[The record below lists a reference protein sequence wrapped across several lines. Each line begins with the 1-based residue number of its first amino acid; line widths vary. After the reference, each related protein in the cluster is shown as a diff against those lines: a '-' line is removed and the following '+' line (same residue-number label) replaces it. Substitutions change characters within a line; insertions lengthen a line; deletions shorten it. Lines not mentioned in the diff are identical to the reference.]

1 MEVLYNESGIL
12 YYSVIKYQ
20 KMSACILMQTVSII
34 REKFMKKIIV
44 TFIATITAALLL
56 CFSVSAFDNNDYGG
70 GGGYDFGG
78 GDYGGYDYDGND
90 YDGSSYSGDADPISV
105 IIGIGIVVAIIIIS
119 TIGGNKKKSG
129 GGGTTRP
136 SSMNGANV
144 VLPNRTEQIEN
155 IIKQKD
161 PNFSA
166 SDLITFTK
174 QVYID
179 IENAWCKRDMTPVRP
194 VMHENLYNTTCKQVQ
209 AKIEQ
214 GVVYHYESIAIDT
227 AYLTSYERDSQF
239 EYVTAYLTSR
249 MIDYQVDE
257 KTGKI
262 IRGDKTTRWVQ
273 KYKMK
278 FVRSLGVETKTETG
292 AMNGHNCPNC
302 GAPLEISSSGVCEY
316 CGSVVTTGQYS
327 WVLTDFSGIRNDTVD
342 DGIKGV

>member
-1 MEVLYNESGIL
+1 
-12 YYSVIKYQ
+12 
-20 KMSACILMQTVSII
+20 MQTVSII

-78 GDYGGYDYDGND
+78 GDYGGGYDYGGND
-90 YDGSSYSGDADPISV
+90 YDSSSYSGDADPVSV
-105 IIGIGIVVAIIIIS
+105 IIGIGIVVVIIIIS
-119 TIGGNKKKSG
+119 TIGGNKKKS

-144 VLPNRTEQIEN
+144 VLPNRTEQIEG

-166 SDLITFTK
+166 SDLISFTK

-239 EYVTAYLTSR
+239 EYVTALPHLKNDRLSGGR
-249 MIDYQVDE
+249 KDRQDYKRRQDYTLGTEVQDE
-257 KTGKI
+257 
-262 IRGDKTTRWVQ
+262 
-273 KYKMK
+273 
-278 FVRSLGVETKTETG
+278 
-292 AMNGHNCPNC
+292 
-302 GAPLEISSSGVCEY
+302 VCTFAR
-316 CGSVVTTGQYS
+316 C
-327 WVLTDFSGIRNDTVD
+327 
-342 DGIKGV
+342 

>member
-1 MEVLYNESGIL
+1 
-12 YYSVIKYQ
+12 
-20 KMSACILMQTVSII
+20 
-34 REKFMKKIIV
+34 
-44 TFIATITAALLL
+44 
-56 CFSVSAFDNNDYGG
+56 
-70 GGGYDFGG
+70 
-78 GDYGGYDYDGND
+78 
-90 YDGSSYSGDADPISV
+90 
-105 IIGIGIVVAIIIIS
+105 
-119 TIGGNKKKSG
+119 
-129 GGGTTRP
+129 
-136 SSMNGANV
+136 MNGANV
-144 VLPNRTEQIEN
+144 VLPNRTEQIED
-155 IIKQKD
+155 IIKQGD

-166 SDLITFTK
+166 SDFITFTK

-179 IENAWCKRDMTPVRP
+179 IENAWCKRDLTPVRP

-209 AKIEQ
+209 SKIDQ

-278 FVRSLGVETKTETG
+278 FVRSLGVQTKTETG

-316 CGSVVTTGQYS
+316 CGSVVTTGQYT
-327 WVLTDFSGIRNDTVD
+327 WVLTDFSGIRNDTTD

>member
-1 MEVLYNESGIL
+1 MEVLYNQSRIL
-12 YYSVIKYQ
+12 CYSFIKY
-20 KMSACILMQTVSII
+20 KNVSLHFDADCFDN

-44 TFIATITAALLL
+44 TLIATITAALLL

-70 GGGYDFGG
+70 GGGYDYGG
-78 GDYGGYDYDGND
+78 GDYGGGYDYGGND
-90 YDGSSYSGDADPISV
+90 YGGSSYSGDADPVSV
-105 IIGIGIVVAIIIIS
+105 IIGIGIVVVIIIIS
-119 TIGGNKKKSG
+119 TIGGNKKKS

-144 VLPNRTEQIEN
+144 VLPNRTEQIEG

-292 AMNGHNCPNC
+292 KMTGHNCPNC

>member
-1 MEVLYNESGIL
+1 
-12 YYSVIKYQ
+12 
-20 KMSACILMQTVSII
+20 MQTVSII

-70 GGGYDFGG
+70 GG
-78 GDYGGYDYDGND
+78 DYGGGYDYGGND
-90 YDGSSYSGDADPISV
+90 YDSSSYSGDADPVSV
-105 IIGIGIVVAIIIIS
+105 IIGIGIVVVIIIIS

-144 VLPNRTEQIEN
+144 VLPNRTEQIEG

-179 IENAWCKRDMTPVRP
+179 IENARCKRDMTPVRP

-214 GVVYHYESIAIDT
+214 GVIYHYESIAIDT
-227 AYLTSYERDSQF
+227 AYLTSY
-239 EYVTAYLTSR
+239 
-249 MIDYQVDE
+249 
-257 KTGKI
+257 
-262 IRGDKTTRWVQ
+262 
-273 KYKMK
+273 
-278 FVRSLGVETKTETG
+278 
-292 AMNGHNCPNC
+292 
-302 GAPLEISSSGVCEY
+302 
-316 CGSVVTTGQYS
+316 
-327 WVLTDFSGIRNDTVD
+327 
-342 DGIKGV
+342 

>member
-1 MEVLYNESGIL
+1 
-12 YYSVIKYQ
+12 
-20 KMSACILMQTVSII
+20 
-34 REKFMKKIIV
+34 
-44 TFIATITAALLL
+44 
-56 CFSVSAFDNNDYGG
+56 
-70 GGGYDFGG
+70 
-78 GDYGGYDYDGND
+78 
-90 YDGSSYSGDADPISV
+90 
-105 IIGIGIVVAIIIIS
+105 
-119 TIGGNKKKSG
+119 
-129 GGGTTRP
+129 
-136 SSMNGANV
+136 MNGANV
-144 VLPNRTEQIEN
+144 VLPNRTEQIEG

-209 AKIEQ
+209 AKIDQ

-292 AMNGHNCPNC
+292 KMTGHNCRFLFSSADCRNDNNNNNDAYTYYN
-302 GAPLEISSSGVCEY
+302 GNRVGVTAVAAAVVIVTAVVISAAIVA
-316 CGSVVTTGQYS
+316 SVVVTAATAVVVIVKRTYGKTEQKRRCYC
-327 WVLTDFSGIRNDTVD
+327 RNKCYNNLLHKFLPYYRNSLHQNA
-342 DGIKGV
+342 G

>member
-1 MEVLYNESGIL
+1 
-12 YYSVIKYQ
+12 
-20 KMSACILMQTVSII
+20 MQTVSII

-70 GGGYDFGG
+70 GGGYDYG
-78 GDYGGYDYDGND
+78 GDYGGGYDYGGND
-90 YDGSSYSGDADPISV
+90 YGGS
-105 IIGIGIVVAIIIIS
+105 
-119 TIGGNKKKSG
+119 
-129 GGGTTRP
+129 TTRP

-144 VLPNRTEQIEN
+144 VLPNRTEQIEG

-292 AMNGHNCPNC
+292 KMTGHNCPNC

>member
-1 MEVLYNESGIL
+1 
-12 YYSVIKYQ
+12 
-20 KMSACILMQTVSII
+20 MQTVSII

-44 TFIATITAALLL
+44 TIIATITAALLL

-70 GGGYDFGG
+70 GGGYDYGG
-78 GDYGGYDYDGND
+78 GDYGGGYDYGGDG
-90 YDGSSYSGDADPISV
+90 YGGSDYSGDADPISV

-144 VLPNRTEQIEN
+144 VLPNRTEQIEG

-292 AMNGHNCPNC
+292 KMTGHNCPNC
-302 GAPLEISSSGVCEY
+302 GAPLEISSSGLCEY

>member
-1 MEVLYNESGIL
+1 
-12 YYSVIKYQ
+12 
-20 KMSACILMQTVSII
+20 MQTVSII

-70 GGGYDFGG
+70 GG
-78 GDYGGYDYDGND
+78 
-90 YDGSSYSGDADPISV
+90 
-105 IIGIGIVVAIIIIS
+105 
-119 TIGGNKKKSG
+119 
-129 GGGTTRP
+129 TTRP

-144 VLPNRTEQIEN
+144 VLPNRTEQIEG

-214 GVVYHYESIAIDT
+214 GVIYHYESIAIDT

-292 AMNGHNCPNC
+292 KMTGHNCPNC

>member
-1 MEVLYNESGIL
+1 
-12 YYSVIKYQ
+12 
-20 KMSACILMQTVSII
+20 MQTVSII

-56 CFSVSAFDNNDYGG
+56 CFSVSAVDNNDYGG

-78 GDYGGYDYDGND
+78 GDYGGYDYGGND
-90 YDGSSYSGDADPISV
+90 YDSSSYSGDADPVSV
-105 IIGIGIVVAIIIIS
+105 IIGIGIVVVIIIIS
-119 TIGGNKKKSG
+119 TIGGNKKKS

-144 VLPNRTEQIEN
+144 VLPNRTEQIEG

-166 SDLITFTK
+166 SDLISFTK

-227 AYLTSYERDSQF
+227 AYLTS
-239 EYVTAYLTSR
+239 R

-292 AMNGHNCPNC
+292 KMTGHNCPNC

>member
-1 MEVLYNESGIL
+1 
-12 YYSVIKYQ
+12 
-20 KMSACILMQTVSII
+20 
-34 REKFMKKIIV
+34 MKKIIA
-44 TFIATITAALLL
+44 TAIATITAALLL
-56 CFSVSAFDNNDYGG
+56 CFSAGAFDNNDYGG
-70 GGGYDFGG
+70 GGDYGG
-78 GDYGGYDYDGND
+78 GDYGGYDYGGTD
-90 YDGSSYSGDADPISV
+90 YGSSSSGDSDPFLTIV
-105 IIGIGIVVAIIIIS
+105 GIGVVVLILAIS
-119 TIGGNKKKSG
+119 ALGGLKKKSS

-136 SSMNGANV
+136 SSPNGANV
-144 VLPNRTEQIEN
+144 VLPDRTGQIED
-155 IIKQKD
+155 IIKQGD

-166 SDLITFTK
+166 SDFITFTK

-179 IENAWCKRDMTPVRP
+179 IENAWCNRDLTPVRP

-209 AKIEQ
+209 AKIDQ

-227 AYLTSYERDSQF
+227 AYLTSYQRDSQF

-257 KTGKI
+257 KTGNI

-278 FVRSLGVETKTETG
+278 FVRSLGVQTKTETG
-292 AMNGHNCPNC
+292 TMNGHNCPNC

-316 CGSVVTTGQYS
+316 CGSVVTTGQYT
-327 WVLTDFSGIRNDTVD
+327 WVLTDFSGIRNDTTD

>member
-1 MEVLYNESGIL
+1 
-12 YYSVIKYQ
+12 
-20 KMSACILMQTVSII
+20 
-34 REKFMKKIIV
+34 MKKIIA
-44 TFIATITAALLL
+44 TAIATITAALLL
-56 CFSVSAFDNNDYGG
+56 CFSAGAFDNNDYGG
-70 GGGYDFGG
+70 GG
-78 GDYGGYDYDGND
+78 DYGGYDYGGND
-90 YDGSSYSGDADPISV
+90 YDSSSYSGDTDPVSV
-105 IIGIGIVVAIIIIS
+105 IIGIGIVVVIIIIS
-119 TIGGNKKKSG
+119 TIGGNKKKSS
-129 GGGTTRP
+129 GGTTRP

-144 VLPNRTEQIEN
+144 VLPNRTEQIEG
-155 IIKQKD
+155 IIKQED

-166 SDLITFTK
+166 SDFITFTK

-179 IENAWCKRDMTPVRP
+179 IENAWCKRDLTPVRP

-209 AKIEQ
+209 AKIDQ

-278 FVRSLGVETKTETG
+278 FVRSLGVQTKTETG

-316 CGSVVTTGQYS
+316 CGSVVTTGQYT

>member
-1 MEVLYNESGIL
+1 
-12 YYSVIKYQ
+12 
-20 KMSACILMQTVSII
+20 
-34 REKFMKKIIV
+34 MKKIIA
-44 TFIATITAALLL
+44 TAIAALTAALLL
-56 CFSVSAFDNNDYGG
+56 CFSVGAFDNNDYGG
-70 GGGYDFGG
+70 GGDFGG
-78 GDYGGYDYDGND
+78 GDYGGGGYDY
-90 YDGSSYSGDADPISV
+90 YDGGSSSSSGDSDPIFTL
-105 IIGIGIVVAIIIIS
+105 IGIGIIVVVVIIS
-119 TIGGNKKKSG
+119 IAGSKKKTTG
-129 GGGTTRP
+129 GGSVRP

-144 VLPNRTEQIEN
+144 VLPNRTEQIEG
-155 IIKQKD
+155 IIKQGD

-166 SDLITFTK
+166 SDFITFTK

-179 IENAWCKRDMTPVRP
+179 IENAWCKRDLTPVRP
-194 VMHENLYNTTCKQVQ
+194 VMHENLYNTTAKQVQ
-209 AKIEQ
+209 SKIDQ

-257 KTGKI
+257 KTGNI

-278 FVRSLGVETKTETG
+278 FVRSLGVQTKTETG
-292 AMNGHNCPNC
+292 TMNGHNCPNC

-316 CGSVVTTGQYS
+316 CGSVVTTGQYT
-327 WVLTDFSGIRNDTVD
+327 WVLTDFSGIRNDTTD

>member
-1 MEVLYNESGIL
+1 
-12 YYSVIKYQ
+12 
-20 KMSACILMQTVSII
+20 MQTVSII

-70 GGGYDFGG
+70 GGGN
-78 GDYGGYDYDGND
+78 DYG
-90 YDGSSYSGDADPISV
+90 GSSYSGDVDPVSV
-105 IIGIGIVVAIIIIS
+105 IIGIGIVVVIIIIS
-119 TIGGNKKKSG
+119 TIGGTKKKS

-144 VLPNRTEQIEN
+144 VLPNRTEQIEG

-292 AMNGHNCPNC
+292 KMTGHNCPNC